1 MISTYE
7 PQSEHEYELIG
18 SIKGIGDRAVAYYNH
33 TTMRIEIYIEKFE
46 DSMEIIK
53 LVLSLEEARE
63 LVELL
68 KQAIIRSNGNEGSD
82 LEQS

>member
-7 PQSEHEYELIG
+7 PQSEHEYELLG

-46 DSMEIIK
+46 EIIK

-68 KQAIIRSNGNEGSD
+68 KQAIIRSNSNEGSD

>member
-7 PQSEHEYELIG
+7 PQSEHEYELLG

-33 TTMRIEIYIEKFE
+33 TMMRIEIYIEKFE
-46 DSMEIIK
+46 EIIK

-68 KQAIIRSNGNEGSD
+68 KQAIIRSNSNEGSD